1 MQLDFGTE
9 FFTVDLTDHIATVL
23 FNRPPVN
30 AVNQK
35 VYDEAIRLFRT
46 LGDNRDVR
54 VAVFGS
60 AMERVWCAG
69 ADVKDF
75 GDRSPE
81 NYEARAKPAREAFW
95 SVYDCA
101 VPVIGAI
108 NGPALGTG
116 LAFASM
122 CDVIIAAEEAVFGLP
137 EVNVGSLGGA
147 KHLSRLV
154 PQMKARKMMF
164 TGERIS
170 AEEAAKL
177 GFVEKVVPRAQVL
190 DEAKAL
196 AAEIAG
202 KSPITIRLAKEA
214 FNKIEFMDLKEGY
227 ALEQTYTARL
237 TAYEDSR
244 EAARAFLEKR
254 PPVFT
259 GR

>member
-1 MQLDFGTE
+1 MDVQAE
-9 FFTVDLTDHIATVL
+9 FFKVEVADHIATVL
-23 FNRPPVN
+23 FDRPPVN
-30 AVNQK
+30 AVNPQCYEE
-35 VYDEAIRLFRT
+35 VIRVFKA
-46 LGDNRDVR
+46 LGENPDVR
-54 VAVFGS
+54 VAIFGS
-60 AMERVWCAG
+60 ALERVSCAG
-69 ADVKDF
+69 ADVKGF
-75 GDRSPE
+75 GERTPE
-81 NYEARAKPAREAFW
+81 NYEERAKPALEAVW
-95 SVYDCA
+95 AVYDCA
-101 VPVIGAI
+101 VLVIGPV

-137 EVNVGSLGGA
+137 EINVGSLGGA

-154 PQMKARKMMF
+154 PQMKARKMMY

-170 AEEAAKL
+170 ARDAAEY
-177 GFVEKVVPRAQVL
+177 GFVEKVVPRDRVMA
-190 DEAKAL
+190 EARTL

-202 KSPITIRLAKEA
+202 KSPIAIRFAKEA
-214 FNKIEFMDLKEGY
+214 FNKIEFMELKEGY

-237 TAYEDSR
+237 TGYEDSR